1 MNASPYAPYVYILNN
16 GLKKVEKYCNKYLKY
31 DHQRQKWTFLW
42 NGRILHF
49 ILWDKQCCGFPKL
62 HFFSGFC
69 PLRMVETVITHLCI
83 CTVVLLFSWGVY
95 LQNSA
100 AITLIINIRLNE
112 QFHRSLLK
120 LVQVLYVLFLIWK
133 NVCHSVEWLWKKG
146 KGTYIHICAIFVNI
160 RYDHIVQF
168 SILILQMVI
177 VFFYTI

>member
-1 MNASPYAPYVYILNN
+1 MQAHMLPIYIPQWA
-16 GLKKVEKYCNKYLKY
+16 KKVFKILHQIGKYESFQNYLI
-31 DHQRQKWTFLW
+31 RQKWMVFFFFFFEMVET
-42 NGRILHF
+42 F
-49 ILWDKQCCGFPKL
+49 ILFIEMAIFLNCT
-62 HFFSGFC
+62 FSGFSPSC
-69 PLRMVETVITHLCI
+69 MVETVITHLCV

-146 KGTYIHICAIFVNI
+146 TYICVIFVHM
-160 RYDHIVQF
+160 RCDHW
-168 SILILQMVI
+168 SC
-177 VFFYTI
+177 TIWI

>member
-1 MNASPYAPYVYILNN
+1 MAIKGS
-16 GLKKVEKYCNKYLKY
+16 
-31 DHQRQKWTFLW
+31 QKWTFLW
-42 NGRILHF
+42 NGRIVHF

-62 HFFSGFC
+62 QFFSGFC
-69 PLRMVETVITHLCI
+69 PLRMVETVITHLCV

-146 KGTYIHICAIFVNI
+146 KGTHIHICAIFVNK
-160 RYDHIVQF
+160 RCDHIVQF

-177 VFFYTI
+177 VFLYTI